1 MALPGRIS
9 LTIPAQ
15 RTALPAVRTTLRQ
28 WLPAMGFD
36 AVPCAGVVLATWEA
50 CANAV
55 EHPVAP
61 QGSALR
67 IEAVTTARGVTVV
80 VCDTGSWR
88 RPREREERGLG
99 LALIAALMDDVSI
112 ASTRHG
118 TEIRMCRRG

>member
-80 VCDTGSWR
+80 VCDTGAGGAPGNGRSEGSDWR
-88 RPREREERGLG
+88 
-99 LALIAALMDDVSI
+99 
-112 ASTRHG
+112 
-118 TEIRMCRRG
+118 